1 MSSVISAVEVVLS
14 IFCMISVGML
24 LTHIGWIKETEG
36 KFISRFVIRVAL
48 PATIVSNIFQKFTR
62 ESLISIPMGLIIPV
76 ISLVLSMLTAILAAN
91 ALRIPRNR
99 KGAFIV
105 MFTFSNSVFIG
116 LPVCRALFGED
127 AVAPTLTYY
136 IANTTLFWT
145 IGYSMMRMDGGKEKE
160 KKDFKG
166 IVPYL
171 LSRDKLDP
179 VHNEAKNAL
188 AFLGKVIPLPLL
200 FLLISVVF
208 VLLNVKLPEF
218 LMSSVNYLG
227 GTVTPVSLVYTGYVL
242 MNMIKKRNFT
252 WKNGYGAICVGKLLL
267 VPAVVIA
274 LSMIVKKVPGAE
286 GIYTDIMLKTFLI
299 EAAMPIMTQ
308 TTIVEAGCGGDAEYV
323 AGATA
328 LTTAL
333 SLVFIPLYM
342 YVISLVF

>member
-14 IFCMISVGML
+14 IFAMISVGML
-24 LTHIGWIKETEG
+24 LTHIGWIKDAEG
-36 KFISRFVIRVAL
+36 KFLSRFVIRVAL
-48 PATIVSNIFQKFTR
+48 PATIVTNIFQKFTR

-76 ISLVLSMLTAILAAN
+76 ISLVVSMICAVAVAN
-91 ALRIPRNR
+91 FMKIPRNR

-145 IGYSMMRMDGGKEKE
+145 IGYSMMRLDGGKEKE
-160 KKDFKG
+160 KKNFWG
-166 IVPYL
+166 IIPYL
-171 LSRDKLDP
+171 FSKDRKSP
-179 VHNEAKNAL
+179 VHQEAKNAL
-188 AFLGKVIPLPLL
+188 SFLGKVIPLPLL
-200 FLLISVVF
+200 FLLLSVLG
-208 VLLNVKLPEF
+208 VLLNIRLPEF
-218 LMSSVNYLG
+218 LMSAVNYLG
-227 GTVTPVSLVYTGYVL
+227 GTVTPISLVYTGYVL

-252 WKNGYGAICVGKLLL
+252 WKKGYGAITTGKLLL
-267 VPAVVIA
+267 APAVVIV
-274 LSMIVKKVPGAE
+274 LSLIVKRIPGATD
-286 GIYTDIMLKTFLI
+286 IYTDIMLKTFLM

-333 SLVFIPLYM
+333 SLVFVPLYM
-342 YVISLVF
+342 FVISVVF

>member
-14 IFCMISVGML
+14 IFLMIAVGML
-24 LTHIGWIKETEG
+24 LTQIGWIKETEG

-76 ISLVLSMLTAILAAN
+76 LSLALSMCAAIACAK
-91 ALRIPRNR
+91 AMKIPGNR

-160 KKDFKG
+160 KRSFKG
-166 IVPYL
+166 IFPYL
-171 LSRDKLDP
+171 FSKDKQNP
-179 VHNEAKNAL
+179 VYDEAKNAL
-188 AFLGKVIPLPLL
+188 GFLGKVIPLPLL
-200 FLLISVVF
+200 FLLASVIL
-208 VLLNVKLPEF
+208 VLLDVKLPEF
-218 LMSSVNYLG
+218 VMSSVNYLG

-242 MNMIKKRNFT
+242 MNMIKKRNFS
-252 WKNGYGAICVGKLLL
+252 WKKGYGAICVGKLIF

-274 LSMIVKKVPGAE
+274 LSVIAKAVPNAKDV
-286 GIYTDIMLKTFLI
+286 YTDIMLKTFLI

-342 YVISLVF
+342 YVCGLVF

>member
-1 MSSVISAVEVVLS
+1 MNSVISAVEVVLS
-14 IFCMISVGML
+14 IFVMISVGML
-24 LTHIGWIKETEG
+24 LTHIGWIREAEG
-36 KFISRFVIRVAL
+36 KFLSRFVIRVAL

-76 ISLVLSMLTAILAAN
+76 ISLVVSMICAVAVAN
-91 ALRIPRNR
+91 FMKIPRNR

-145 IGYSMMRMDGGKEKE
+145 IGYSLMRMDGGKEKE
-160 KKDFKG
+160 KKSFKG
-166 IVPYL
+166 IFPYL
-171 LSRDKLDP
+171 LSRDKANP
-179 VHNEAKNAL
+179 VHQEAKNAL
-188 AFLGKVIPLPLL
+188 SFLGKVIPLPLL
-200 FLLISVVF
+200 FLLASVIL

-218 LMSSVNYLG
+218 LMSAVNYIG
-227 GTVTPVSLVYTGYVL
+227 GTVTPISLVYTGYVL
-242 MNMIKKRNFT
+242 MNMIKKRSFT
-252 WKNGYGAICVGKLLL
+252 WKKGYGAICIGKLLL

-274 LSMIVKKVPGAE
+274 LSVIVKAIPGAMN
-286 GIYTDIMLKTFLI
+286 IYTDIMLKTFLI
-299 EAAMPIMTQ
+299 EAAMPVMTQ
-308 TTIVEAGCGGDAEYV
+308 TTIVEGGCGGDAEYV

-342 YVISLVF
+342 FVISIVF

>member
-14 IFCMISVGML
+14 IFIMISVGML
-24 LTHIGWIKETEG
+24 LTHIGWMKEAEG

-76 ISLVLSMLTAILAAN
+76 ISLVLSMLCAIAFAN
-91 ALRIPRNR
+91 ILKIPRSR
-99 KGAFIV
+99 RGAFIV

-160 KKDFKG
+160 KKNFRG

-171 LSRDKLDP
+171 FSKDKQNP
-179 VHNEAKNAL
+179 SHAEAKNAL
-188 AFLGKVIPLPLL
+188 SFLGKVIPLPLL
-200 FLLISVVF
+200 FLLAS
-208 VLLNVKLPEF
+208 VLLILLGVHLPNF
-218 LMSSVNYLG
+218 ILSSVSYLG

-242 MNMIKKRNFT
+242 MNMIKKRNFS
-252 WKNGYGAICVGKLLL
+252 WKRGYAAVCFGKLLL
-267 VPAVVIA
+267 VPAVVIG
-274 LSMIVKKVPGAE
+274 LSLIVRAIPDMK

-299 EAAMPIMTQ
+299 EAAMPVMTQ
-308 TTIVEAGCGGDAEYV
+308 TTIVEGSCGGDAEYV

-333 SLVFIPLYM
+333 SLVFIPLYVL
-342 YVISLVF
+342 VIGFVF

>member
-1 MSSVISAVEVVLS
+1 MSSIISAVEVVLS
-14 IFCMISVGML
+14 IFTMIAVGML
-24 LTHIGWIKETEG
+24 LTHMKWIQENES

-62 ESLISIPMGLIIPV
+62 ESLISIPAGLIIPV
-76 ISLVLSMLTAILAAN
+76 ISLLVTMIAAILCAKIMN
-91 ALRIPRNR
+91 IPRNR
-99 KGAFIV
+99 KGAFVV
-105 MFTFSNSVFIG
+105 MFTFSNAVFIG
-116 LPVCRALFGED
+116 LPVCKALFGEE
-127 AVAPTLTYY
+127 AVAPTLMYY

-145 IGYSMMRMDGGKEKE
+145 IGYSMMRLDGGQEKE

-166 IVPYL
+166 VIPYL
-171 LSRDKLDP
+171 FSRDKANP
-179 VHNEAKNAL
+179 RYAEAKNAL
-188 AFLGKVIPLPLL
+188 NFLTKVIPLPLL
-200 FLLISVVF
+200 FLLFSVIG
-208 VLLNVKLPEF
+208 VLLNVTLPKF
-218 LMSSVNYLG
+218 LMSAVNYLG
-227 GTVTPVSLVYTGYVL
+227 GTVTPISLVYTGYVL

-252 WKNGYGAICVGKLLL
+252 WKKGYLVICIGKLIM
-267 VPAVVIA
+267 VPAIVIG
-274 LSMIVKKVPGAE
+274 LSLITKAIPGA
-286 GIYTDIMLKTFLI
+286 GNIYTDIMLKTFLI

>member
-1 MSSVISAVEVVLS
+1 MSSVISAVKVVLS
-14 IFCMISVGML
+14 IFAMISVGML

-36 KFISRFVIRVAL
+36 KFLSRFVIRVAL

-76 ISLVLSMLTAILAAN
+76 VSLVVSMLCAIAVVN
-91 ALRIPRNR
+91 AMKIPGNR

-145 IGYSMMRMDGGKEKE
+145 IGYSMMRLDGGKEKE
-160 KKDFKG
+160 KKSFKG
-166 IVPYL
+166 IFPYL
-171 LSRDKLDP
+171 FSKDRMNP
-179 VHNEAKNAL
+179 RHQEAKNAL
-188 AFLGKVIPLPLL
+188 SFLGKVIPLPLL
-200 FLLISVVF
+200 FLMASVIL
-208 VLLNVKLPEF
+208 VLLNVRLPEF
-218 LMSSVNYLG
+218 LMSAVNYMG
-227 GTVTPVSLVYTGYVL
+227 GTVTPISLVYTGYVL

-252 WKNGYGAICVGKLLL
+252 WKKGYGAICAGKLLL

-274 LSMIVKKVPGAE
+274 LSMIVRGIPGASD
-286 GIYTDIMLKTFLI
+286 IYTDIMLKTFLI

-342 YVISLVF
+342 VVIGLVF

>member
-1 MSSVISAVEVVLS
+1 MNSVISAVEVVLS
-14 IFCMISVGML
+14 IFVMISVGML
-24 LTHIGWIKETEG
+24 LTHIGWIREAEG
-36 KFISRFVIRVAL
+36 KFLSRFVIRVAL

-76 ISLVLSMLTAILAAN
+76 ISLVFSMICAIAA
-91 ALRIPRNR
+91 AKAMKIPRNR

-145 IGYSMMRMDGGKEKE
+145 IGYSLMRMDGGKEKE
-160 KKDFKG
+160 KKSFKG
-166 IVPYL
+166 IFPYL
-171 LSRDKLDP
+171 LSRDKANP
-179 VHNEAKNAL
+179 VHQEAKNAL
-188 AFLGKVIPLPLL
+188 SFLGKVIPLPLL
-200 FLLISVVF
+200 FLLASVIL

-218 LMSSVNYLG
+218 LMSAVNYIG
-227 GTVTPVSLVYTGYVL
+227 GTVTPISLVYTGYVL
-242 MNMIKKRNFT
+242 MNMIKKRSFT
-252 WKNGYGAICVGKLLL
+252 WKKGYGAICIGKLLL

-274 LSMIVKKVPGAE
+274 LSVIVKAIPGAMN
-286 GIYTDIMLKTFLI
+286 IYTDIMLKTFLI
-299 EAAMPIMTQ
+299 EAAMPVMTQ

-342 YVISLVF
+342 FVISIVF

>member
-14 IFCMISVGML
+14 IFVMISVGML
-24 LTHIGWIKETEG
+24 LTHIGWIKEAEG
-36 KFISRFVIRVAL
+36 KFLSRFVIRVAL

-76 ISLVLSMLTAILAAN
+76 ISLVLSMLAAILTAN
-91 ALRIPRNR
+91 AMKIPRNR

-145 IGYSMMRMDGGKEKE
+145 IGYSMMRMDGGKTKE
-160 KKDFKG
+160 KKSFKG
-166 IVPYL
+166 IFAYL
-171 LSRDKLDP
+171 FSKDKKNP
-179 VHNEAKNAL
+179 AHNEAKNAL
-188 AFLGKVIPLPLL
+188 SFLGKVVPLPLV
-200 FLLISVVF
+200 FLLASVVL
-208 VLLNVKLPEF
+208 VLLNVKLPDF

-242 MNMIKKRNFT
+242 MNMIKKRNFS
-252 WKNGYGAICVGKLLL
+252 WKRGYLAICAGKLLL

-274 LSMIVKKVPGAE
+274 LCAIVKAIPGA
-286 GIYTDIMLKTFLI
+286 GGVYTDVMLKTFLI

-308 TTIVEAGCGGDAEYV
+308 TTIVEGSCGGDAEYV

-342 YVISLVF
+342 VVIGLVF